1 MASASIVGTWDSGTA
16 TASGT
21 WSCEIYYPS
30 TITYPGGSTS
40 KTSSGTYS
48 GSWGPIAHAAGA
60 SVTYSVSSPVA
71 YSSVTI
77 SAASPPPSGGGGDD
91 VSVVNVVGRTEENAE
106 QILVVNGFGA
116 TFAYTT
122 VGATKLNH
130 GLVKSQSPAAG
141 TLVAPGT
148 TVTAEVYLFPNW
160 FNLDGELLS
169 NDGSYPGAN
178 PGIRYYA
185 AAKNDFNLN
194 AQFSWSI
201 SNTSL
206 SGGGTLTSL
215 SPTATPVPYS
225 STNPNVFLNQALE
238 GSGATFVAAS
248 YATTYT
254 LTVTAQALSSGG
266 VPISPVET
274 RNFQV
279 TTPPVPVVAPSWSDN
294 TLSSDF
300 RVGEAYSDS
309 VSASGTA
316 PITYS
321 VSAGSLPAGITRS
334 GGALSGTPTTAGPY
348 SFTISATNSA
358 GSISASFSGTV
369 GGPKGGLYVFDGTN
383 WIQSTANV
391 LNGSGGSATAEVW
404 YYNGTTWIKSF

>member
-30 TITYPGGSTS
+30 TITYPGGSTFKS
-40 KTSSGTYS
+40 SSGTYS

-60 SVTYSVSSPVA
+60 TVTYSVSSPVA

-77 SAASPPPSGGGGDD
+77 SAASSPPPDEGDDD
-91 VSVVNVVGRTEENAE
+91 VSVVNVVGRTEDVAE
-106 QILVVNGFGA
+106 SILLANGFGA

-160 FNLDGELLS
+160 FNLDGELVS
-169 NDGSYPGAN
+169 NDGSGTGAN

-206 SGGGTLTSL
+206 GGGGTLTSL
-215 SPTATPVPYS
+215 SSTTGLPYS
-225 STNPNVFLNQALE
+225 STDPTIRNQALE

-279 TTPPVPVVAPSWSDN
+279 TTPPVPVVAPSWLDN
-294 TLSSDF
+294 TLADTF

-309 VSASGTA
+309 VAASGTS
-316 PITYS
+316 PSYS

-334 GGALSGTPTTAGPY
+334 GGSLSGTPTTAGPY

-369 GGPKGGLYVFDGTN
+369 GPPKGGVYVFDGTN
-383 WIQSTANV
+383 WVHSTANV
-391 LNGSGGSATAEVW
+391 LNGSGGSAEAEVW
-404 YYNGTTWIKSF
+404 FYDGTNWIKSF

>member
-30 TITYPGGSTS
+30 TITYPGGSIFR
-40 KTSSGTYS
+40 TSSGTYN

-77 SAASPPPSGGGGDD
+77 SAASSPPPDEGDDD

-160 FNLDGELLS
+160 FNLEGELVS
-169 NDGSYPGAN
+169 NDGSGPGAN

-225 STNPNVFLNQALE
+225 STNPNFLNQTLE
-238 GSGATFVAAS
+238 GSGPTFVAAS

-279 TTPPVPVVAPSWSDN
+279 TTPPVPVVAPSWVDN
-294 TLSSDF
+294 TLGPF
-300 RVGEAYSDS
+300 YVGEAYSDA
-309 VSASGTA
+309 VSASGTS
-316 PITYS
+316 PTYT
-321 VSAGSLPAGITRS
+321 VSAGSLPAGITLSS
-334 GGALSGTPTTAGPY
+334 GNVSGTPTTKGPY
-348 SFTISATNSA
+348 SFTITASNSA
-358 GSISASFSGTV
+358 GSVSESFSGTV
-369 GGPKGGLYVFDGTN
+369 NPAKGGVYVLIDN
-383 WIQSTANV
+383 VWVDSTVNT
-391 LNGSGGSATAEVW
+391 LNGSGGSAAAEVW
-404 YYNGTTWIKSF
+404 FYNGTTWIKSF